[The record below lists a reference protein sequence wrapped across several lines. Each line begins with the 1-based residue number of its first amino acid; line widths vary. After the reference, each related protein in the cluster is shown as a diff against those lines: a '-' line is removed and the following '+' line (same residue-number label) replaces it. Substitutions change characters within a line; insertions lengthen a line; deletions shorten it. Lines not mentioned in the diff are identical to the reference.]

1 MEEFKGQLLF
11 PENYTMQFQ
20 EQLRKPQI
28 SDNRSL

>member
-1 MEEFKGQLLF
+1 MEEFKGQLYI
-11 PENYTMQFQ
+11 PENYAMQFQ